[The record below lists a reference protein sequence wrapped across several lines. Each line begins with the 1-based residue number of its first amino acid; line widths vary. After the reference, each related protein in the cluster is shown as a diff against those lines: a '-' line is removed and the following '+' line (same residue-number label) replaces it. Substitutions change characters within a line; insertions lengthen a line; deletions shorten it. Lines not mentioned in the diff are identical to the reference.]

1 MFILLAQTLFHF
13 CVFKPLYST
22 ANAEVDFQFLLIV
35 LSCLFIAAAGYIIND
50 YFDINID
57 QVNKPNKVVVGAHIK
72 RRWVIFWHLFLSV
85 MGIYIAAVAL
95 PFSAYWHIHLSNL
108 LTILLLWF
116 YSTNFKKEFLV
127 GNVVIAILTAWSI
140 AIVYFSKFTIQQITH
155 PDIKEV
161 ANFRFAKLM
170 ALYSSFAFILTL
182 IREALKDM
190 EDIDGDQKF
199 GCKTM
204 PIVWGLRPTKVYIGV
219 WLIVVI
225 ACLGIIQL
233 YIIPFGWWYGILYCL
248 FFIIWPLIYV
258 LSKLRTSYVSK
269 DFKKLSLYIKIAMLS
284 GILSMLFFYFL
295 L

>member
-1 MFILLAQTLFHF
+1 
-13 CVFKPLYST
+13 
-22 ANAEVDFQFLLIV
+22 
-35 LSCLFIAAAGYIIND
+35 
-50 YFDINID
+50 
-57 QVNKPNKVVVGAHIK
+57 
-72 RRWVIFWHLFLSV
+72 
-85 MGIYIAAVAL
+85 
-95 PFSAYWHIHLSNL
+95 
-108 LTILLLWF
+108 
-116 YSTNFKKEFLV
+116 
-127 GNVVIAILTAWSI
+127 
-140 AIVYFSKFTIQQITH
+140 
-155 PDIKEV
+155 
-161 ANFRFAKLM
+161 M
-170 ALYSSFAFILTL
+170 ALYSAFAFILTL

-219 WLIVVI
+219 WLIVAI